1 MLGLEIIIWLRI
13 KTLVPAQVTGL
24 IIEEG
29 CFWIQAGA
37 KLVAALGWLVAEAEA
52 EVGVF
57 FAQLV
62 VVFWL

>member
-1 MLGLEIIIWLRI
+1 MVKNKDTSPSPGDRG
-13 KTLVPAQVTGL
+13 TGL